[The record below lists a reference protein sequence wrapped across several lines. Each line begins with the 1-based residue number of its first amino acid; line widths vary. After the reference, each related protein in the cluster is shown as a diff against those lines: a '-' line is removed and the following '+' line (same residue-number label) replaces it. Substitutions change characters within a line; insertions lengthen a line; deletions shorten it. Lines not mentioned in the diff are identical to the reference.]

1 MKRIVGYLLFTFAAV
16 TLFTGCLATEVTS
29 TWKDPSYQGS
39 PKKVLVYAILN
50 SQMQRRVLE
59 DEFVAHFKYR
69 GINAVP
75 GYQVFPGDE
84 LVKKEALKEKL
95 IAEGFDT
102 LLITRITGTRKE
114 QVQVTAYQP
123 SYYGSYQGYYSAGYS
138 SSYASSYMVE
148 DYYATTET
156 SLFDVASEKMIWSG
170 VGDTWIKD
178 KEQKMI
184 KDYVSLMMEAL
195 RKSKVVP

>member
-1 MKRIVGYLLFTFAAV
+1 MKRIVGYLLFMFAAA

-39 PKKVLVYAILN
+39 PKKVLVYALLK
-50 SQMQRRVLE
+50 SEMQRRVLE

-75 GYQVFPGDE
+75 GYEVFPGDE
-84 LVKKEALKEKL
+84 QVKKEALKEKL
-95 IAEGFDT
+95 ISEGFDT

-114 QVQVTAYQP
+114 QVQVAAYQP

-170 VGDTWIKD
+170 VGDTWIAD
-178 KEQKMI
+178 KEQKLI
-184 KDYVSLMMEAL
+184 KDYVSLMMEAI

>member
-16 TLFTGCLATEVTS
+16 TLLAGCLATEVTS
-29 TWKDPSYQGS
+29 TWKDPAYQGS

-69 GINAVP
+69 KIDAVP

-84 LVKKEALKEKL
+84 PVKKEALKEKL
-95 IAEGFDT
+95 ISGGFDT
-102 LLITRITGTRKE
+102 LLLSRITGTRKE
-114 QVQVTAYQP
+114 QVQVSAYQP

-156 SLFDVASEKMIWSG
+156 SLFDVASEKMFWSG

-184 KDYVSLMMEAL
+184 KDYVALMMEAI

>member
-1 MKRIVGYLLFTFAAV
+1 MKRMAGYLLVLLVAV
-16 TLFTGCLATEVTS
+16 TLFTGCMATEVTS

-39 PKKVLVYAILN
+39 PKKILVYAVLK
-50 SQMQRRVLE
+50 SQMQRRVFE
-59 DEFVAHFKYR
+59 DEFVAHFKSR

-75 GYQVFPGDE
+75 GYEVFPGEE
-84 LVKKEALKEKL
+84 LVKKEVLREKL
-95 IAEGFDT
+95 ISEGFDT
-102 LLITRITGTRKE
+102 LLLSRVTGTRKE
-114 QVQVTAYQP
+114 QVQMTSYQP
-123 SYYGSYQGYYSAGYS
+123 SNYGSYQGYYGAGYS
-138 SSYASSYMVE
+138 SSYATSYMVE

-178 KEQKMI
+178 KEQKLI
-184 KDYVSLMMEAL
+184 KDYVALMMEAI